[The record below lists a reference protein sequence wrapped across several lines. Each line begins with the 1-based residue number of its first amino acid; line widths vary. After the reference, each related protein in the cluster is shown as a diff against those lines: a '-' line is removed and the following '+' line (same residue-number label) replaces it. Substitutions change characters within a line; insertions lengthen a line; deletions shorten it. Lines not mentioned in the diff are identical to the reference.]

1 LRISKN
7 KSYAVLT
14 GDVVGSSKFPA
25 RDRKKLIPALK
36 NASRSVR
43 KAFGDVVPR
52 DIDIFRG
59 DSWQM
64 IVTDPPKAIRVGLY
78 MRAAFK
84 TEWESGKNDTRIA
97 IGIGKIDFIPA
108 GSISEGDGEAFRRSG
123 TALERMKKNTRMQL
137 ALHDKTAEETAN
149 VILHLVDTIAM
160 RWTNKQA
167 HAVMGALEGLT
178 QDEIA
183 KRWKQS
189 TSQQNVAKHLSGS
202 GWNGIENALL
212 YIENTLKKLLGSDT
226 TN

>member
-1 LRISKN
+1 MKISRN

-14 GDVVGSSKFPA
+14 GDVVGSSKLTA
-25 RDRKKLIPALK
+25 RDRKKLISALK

-43 KAFGDVVPR
+43 KAFADAVPR

-59 DSWQM
+59 DSWQL
-64 IVTDPPKAIRVGLY
+64 IVTDPPKAIRIGLF

-84 TEWESGKNDTRIA
+84 SEWGNGKNDTRIA
-97 IGIGKIDFIPA
+97 IGIGKVDFIPA

-137 ALHDKTAEETAN
+137 SLPDQSAEETAN
-149 VILHLVDTIAM
+149 VILYLVDTIAM
-160 RWTNKQA
+160 RWTNRQA
-167 HAVMGALEGLT
+167 RAVTGALEGLT

-202 GWNGIENALL
+202 GWRGIENALL
-212 YIENTLKKLLGSDT
+212 YIENTLKKL
-226 TN
+226 